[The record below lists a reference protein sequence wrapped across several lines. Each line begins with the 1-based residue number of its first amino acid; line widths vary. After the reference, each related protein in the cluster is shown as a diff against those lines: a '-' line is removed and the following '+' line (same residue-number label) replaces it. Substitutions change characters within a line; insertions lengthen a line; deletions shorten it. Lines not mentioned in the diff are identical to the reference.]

1 MRTALRW
8 FSDQTISNPIVV
20 RVVQGASRRSR
31 HTVVRSAYLAIVII
45 VLLFILLFNAGG
57 PSASFRTLASGGA
70 NAFETVA
77 YLQLALIC
85 ILAPVFMAG
94 AIAQESKPQIWDV
107 LLTTPLNPFQIV
119 LGVLAGRLALV
130 LALLFSS
137 LPLFAVT
144 QYFGGVAGSSV
155 LLSYVVT
162 ASAAILVG
170 AIAVTLAVNRLATR
184 RTVFSFY
191 VSVITYLAIT
201 WVLDL
206 QLRAATPWSGVTAAT
221 PLNPFLALRALLEP
235 ASHPTPDSVQLQSLS
250 RLERFWYGS
259 PIAAWNTFSLGL
271 SFLLV
276 LISTITV
283 RTVGTRSSIPWW
295 RRMFG
300 LGARGAR
307 ARPPRHVGHNPVAWR
322 ESTARASSLPKIL
335 ARWAFIGAGILWGLG
350 LVAAYHAGSI
360 APDSFRVLIAAT
372 IWTEI
377 LIITLVAVNMS
388 STAVSREREDGT
400 LDLLLTTPI
409 TPRQYLG
416 GKIRGLI
423 TFLLPLTAVPVLTAA
438 FVSLYM
444 LTGGLGDPSAVTT
457 VRALIGTTSADVP
470 LILPELA
477 LILPVI
483 LIPFLAFCIVIGLQ
497 WSLKSK
503 GTIGAVVGAVGVLG
517 ITLATLGVC
526 GWQAASSIAILG
538 PALAAFTPFSATW
551 PLVNP
556 ATGFSGILDT
566 LADLT
571 SARLFLAFGALAA
584 AGAYLALV
592 AAIRASMVRTFDVT
606 TRRLAGNA

>member
-1 MRTALRW
+1 MLTALRW
-8 FSDQTISNPIVV
+8 FFNQTLTNPIVV
-20 RVVQGASRRSR
+20 RFVQGTSRRSR
-31 HTVVRSAYLAIVII
+31 HMIIRSAYLAIVII
-45 VLLFILLFNAGG
+45 VLLSILLFQAGG
-57 PSASFRTLASGGA
+57 AASFRTLAAGGA
-70 NAFETVA
+70 NAFQSVA

-170 AIAVTLAVNRLATR
+170 AIAVSLAVNRLASR

-191 VSVITYLAIT
+191 VSVVTYLAIT
-201 WVLDL
+201 WVIDTQL
-206 QLRAATPWSGVTAAT
+206 QRSTPWRGVTAAT

-235 ASHPTPDSVQLQSLS
+235 ASYPSPDDVQLQSLS
-250 RLERFWYGS
+250 GFERFWYGS
-259 PIAAWNTFSLGL
+259 PIAAWNSFSLGL
-271 SFLLV
+271 SAALV

-283 RTVGTRSSIPWW
+283 RTVGTRSTIPWW

-307 ARPPRHVGHNPVAWR
+307 TRPPRHVGHNPVAWR

-335 ARWAFIGAGILWGLG
+335 ARWTFIAIGALWGLA
-350 LVAAYHAGSI
+350 LVAIYHGGSLS
-360 APDSFRVLIAAT
+360 PDAFRLLLAAT
-372 IWTEI
+372 IWTEVMV
-377 LIITLVAVNMS
+377 ITLVAINMS
-388 STAVSREREDGT
+388 ATAISREREDGT

-409 TPRQYLG
+409 TPKQYLG

-423 TFLLPLTAVPVLTAA
+423 TFLLPLTAVPALTAA
-438 FVSLYM
+438 VAGLYV
-444 LTGGLGDPSAVTT
+444 LVGGFGNTSAVW
-457 VRALIGTTSADVP
+457 VSAPIGTTTAQVP
-470 LILPELA
+470 VVLPEIA
-477 LILPVI
+477 LVLPVI
-483 LIPFLAFCIVIGLQ
+483 LVPFLAFCVVIGLQ

-503 GTIGAVVGAVGVLG
+503 GTIGAVVGTVGVLG
-517 ITLATLGVC
+517 VSLATLGVC
-526 GWQAASSIAILG
+526 GWQAAMQVPILG

-551 PLVNP
+551 PLVDP
-556 ATGFSGILDT
+556 ATGFAGIIDSPS
-566 LADLT
+566 DLVP
-571 SARLFLAFGALAA
+571 ARLFLSIGAFAG
-584 AGAYLALV
+584 AGAYIALV
-592 AAIRASMVRTFDVT
+592 AAIRASMVRTFDFT

>member
-1 MRTALRW
+1 MITLLRW
-8 FSDQTISNPIVV
+8 VSNQTFTNPIVV
-20 RVVQGASRRSR
+20 RVVQGASRRAR
-31 HTVVRSAYLAIVII
+31 HMIVRSAYLAVVII
-45 VLLFILLFNAGG
+45 VLLSILLLQSGG
-57 PSASFRTLASGGA
+57 ASASFRTLASGGA
-70 NAFETVA
+70 NAFQSVA

-191 VSVITYLAIT
+191 VSVVTYLAIT
-201 WVLDL
+201 WVIDR
-206 QLRAATPWSGVTAAT
+206 QLRASTPWNGVTAAT

-235 ASHPTPDSVQLQSLS
+235 ASYPTPDSVQLQSLTDTQ
-250 RLERFWYGS
+250 RFWFGR

-271 SFLLV
+271 SGLLI

-283 RTVGTRSSIPWW
+283 RTVGTRSSVPWW

-307 ARPPRHVGHNPVAWR
+307 NRPPRHVGHNPVAWR
-322 ESTARASSLPKIL
+322 ESTARASSPAKIL
-335 ARWAFIGAGILWGLG
+335 ARWAFICAGILWGLG
-350 LVAAYHAGSI
+350 IVAAYHGGSMS
-360 APDSFRVLIAAT
+360 PNSFRILVAAT
-372 IWTEI
+372 IWTEV
-377 LIITLVAVNMS
+377 LIITLVAVNLS
-388 STAVSREREDGT
+388 ATAISREREDGT
-400 LDLLLTTPI
+400 LDLLLTTPL
-409 TPRQYLG
+409 TPKQYLG

-423 TFLLPLTAVPVLTAA
+423 TFLLPLVAVPVATAA
-438 FVSLYM
+438 FVGVYV
-444 LTGGLGDPSAVTT
+444 LTDGLGNPSAVR
-457 VRALIGTTSADVP
+457 VPALIGTGSADVP
-470 LILPELA
+470 LVLPELA
-477 LILPVI
+477 LVLPVV
-483 LIPFLAFCIVIGLQ
+483 LVPFLAFCVVIGLQ

-517 ITLATLGVC
+517 VSLATLGVC

-551 PLVNP
+551 PLVDP
-556 ATGFSGILDT
+556 ATGFSGILDNPS
-566 LADLT
+566 DLYG
-571 SARLFLAFGALAA
+571 ARLFLAFGAVVA
-584 AGAYLALV
+584 AGAYIALV

-606 TRRLAGNA
+606 TRRLAGNM

>member
-1 MRTALRW
+1 MITLLRW
-8 FSDQTISNPIVV
+8 VSNQTFTNPIVV
-20 RVVQGASRRSR
+20 RVVQGTSRRAR
-31 HTVVRSAYLAIVII
+31 HMIVRSAYLAVVII
-45 VLLFILLFNAGG
+45 VLLSILLLQSGG
-57 PSASFRTLASGGA
+57 ASASFRTLASGGA
-70 NAFETVA
+70 NAFQSVA

-191 VSVITYLAIT
+191 VSVVTYLAIT
-201 WVLDL
+201 WVIDR
-206 QLRAATPWSGVTAAT
+206 QLRAGTPWNGVTAAT

-235 ASHPTPDSVQLQSLS
+235 ASYPTPDSVQLQSLTDTQ
-250 RLERFWYGS
+250 RFWFGR

-271 SFLLV
+271 SALLI

-283 RTVGTRSSIPWW
+283 RTVGTRSSVPWW

-307 ARPPRHVGHNPVAWR
+307 NRPPRHVGNNPVAWR
-322 ESTARASSLPKIL
+322 ESTARASSPAKIL
-335 ARWAFIGAGILWGLG
+335 ARWAFICTGILWGLG
-350 LVAAYHAGSI
+350 IVAAYHGGSMS
-360 APDSFRVLIAAT
+360 PSSFRILVAAT
-372 IWTEI
+372 IWTEV
-377 LIITLVAVNMS
+377 LIITLVAVNLS
-388 STAVSREREDGT
+388 ATAISREREDGT
-400 LDLLLTTPI
+400 LDLLLTTPL
-409 TPRQYLG
+409 TPKQYLG

-423 TFLLPLTAVPVLTAA
+423 TFLLPLTAVPVATAA
-438 FVSLYM
+438 FVGVYV
-444 LTGGLGDPSAVTT
+444 LTDGLGNPGAVR
-457 VRALIGTTSADVP
+457 VPALIGTGTADVP
-470 LILPELA
+470 VVLPELA
-477 LILPVI
+477 LVLPVV
-483 LIPFLAFCIVIGLQ
+483 LVPFLAFCVVIGLQ

-517 ITLATLGVC
+517 VSLATLGVC

-551 PLVNP
+551 PLVDP
-556 ATGFSGILDT
+556 AMGFSGILDNPS
-566 LADLT
+566 DLYG
-571 SARLFLAFGALAA
+571 ARLFLAFGAVVA
-584 AGAYLALV
+584 AGAYIALV

-606 TRRLAGNA
+606 TRRLAGNM